1 MTFIKTILFRL
12 AAGLAALS
20 SLPALAQD
28 GPQGRLPTIELGIGM
43 YIIKAELAVTP
54 VQQQTGMMF
63 RRNMGTNEGML
74 FVDDSAGVRCFWM
87 RNTLIPLSAAFVAD
101 DGIIVNIADMAP
113 QSDASHCSARPV
125 RYVLEMNQGWFAKRG
140 FKAGSKLRGAPFGN

>member
-12 AAGLAALS
+12 AAGLAVLC

-54 VQQQTGMMF
+54 AQQQTGMMF
-63 RRNMGTNEGML
+63 RRSMGTNEGML
-74 FVDDSAGVRCFWM
+74 FVDDSAGLRCFWM
-87 RNTLIPLSAAFVAD
+87 RNTLVPLSAAFVAD
-101 DGIIVNIADMAP
+101 DGTIVNIADMAP
-113 QSDASHCSARPV
+113 QTDASHCSARPV

-140 FKAGSKLRGAPFGN
+140 FKAGSKLRGAPFGK